1 MGSMFMCS
9 INGVQKMKPVILKC
23 RSINKKYNKKTH
35 DHIAA
40 DNITFD
46 LYQGECL
53 GVVGESGCGKS
64 TLAKMIMNLE
74 SVDSG
79 QIILENRD
87 ITNLRGKKLNG
98 VYKEIQMV
106 FQDAIGSFNPKMTIG
121 DSILE
126 YICSL
131 CSVSKK
137 GREEKLD
144 ELLTLVGLPIE
155 FKHRYPHQI
164 SGGQCQRAGIAR
176 ALSSHPKV
184 LVFDEATSALDVS
197 VQAQVIQLL
206 KRMRKELNISYM
218 FITHDL
224 ALISHFCDR
233 VIVMKSGKIVE
244 EGLVDDVLN
253 FPQSDYTKL
262 LLNSIL

>member
-1 MGSMFMCS
+1 
-9 INGVQKMKPVILKC
+9 MKDVIL
-23 RSINKKYNKKTH
+23 RGRNLNKKYKKKGH

-40 DNITFD
+40 EDINFE
-46 LYQGECL
+46 LYRGECL
-53 GVVGESGCGKS
+53 AIVGESGCGKS

-74 SVDSG
+74 TVDSG
-79 QIILENRD
+79 QIILEHQD
-87 ITNLRGKKLNG
+87 ITNLRGKKLNH
-98 VYKEIQMV
+98 VYQEIQMV

-137 GREEKLD
+137 NWEEKLD

-155 FKHRYPHQI
+155 FKHRYPHQL
-164 SGGQCQRAGIAR
+164 SGGQCQRAAIAR

-206 KRMRKELNISYM
+206 KRMREELNISYI

-224 ALISHFCDR
+224 ALVSHFCDR
-233 VIVMKSGKIVE
+233 VIVMQSGKIVE
-244 EGLVDDVLN
+244 EGLVDEVLN
-253 FPQSDYTKL
+253 APQSHYTKL
-262 LLNSIL
+262 LLSSIL

>member
-1 MGSMFMCS
+1 M
-9 INGVQKMKPVILKC
+9 KMKDVILKC
-23 RSINKKYNKKTH
+23 KNINKKYKKKNH

-40 DNITFD
+40 DHINFD

-53 GVVGESGCGKS
+53 AVVGESGCGKS

-79 QIILENRD
+79 QIILEGRD

-126 YICSL
+126 YVCSL

-137 GREEKLD
+137 NREEKVD

-164 SGGQCQRAGIAR
+164 SGGQCQRAAIAR

-206 KRMRKELNISYM
+206 KRMRKELNISYL

-224 ALISHFCDR
+224 ALVSHFCDR
-233 VIVMKSGKIVE
+233 VIVMKSGRIVE
-244 EGLVDDVLN
+244 EGPVDKVLTA
-253 FPQSDYTKL
+253 PQNDYTKL
-262 LLNSIL
+262 LLSSIL